1 MSQPRRKSQNQ
12 PMVVLGPDKHPLVDE
27 MLADEAIWILNRL
40 LWHGYQAYLVGGGV
54 RDLMLGQS
62 PKDFD
67 LTTDARPEDL
77 KKIFY
82 NCRIIG
88 RRFRIVHVYFRDG
101 SVFEVSTFR
110 ALPSNRGQRHS
121 PQRDDNTYGT
131 PREDALRRDITINGL
146 FYDIGS
152 GEIIDY
158 VGGLADL
165 QDGIVRTIG
174 QPRQRF
180 REDPVR
186 MVRALRHAARHNF
199 AVEDNTWEAIQL
211 HSKEMRLC
219 SNARLLEEFL
229 KDLRGGYSA
238 DSFSL
243 MMESH
248 LLRGWLPQLNEWLHK
263 RSRKVNLPPDR
274 FGPFLRSHWAS
285 PQAFWKLLETHDAHI
300 QAGHE
305 LSDLVLMGSLCVPI
319 GWNYV
324 ARNYRSGKRTRQLWH
339 RAISQSLQKILQEL
353 TLSSYHWHELS
364 QLLQTYWRLHLV
376 PQQPGIV
383 NSLNKS
389 EYLPEAVQI
398 FALELEA
405 QGQPIPEW
413 LSELNKHVP
422 PITTSVSG
430 AAKSRSL
437 HAAQS

>member
-1 MSQPRRKSQNQ
+1 MSNRARKKATQH
-12 PMVVLGPDKHPLVDE
+12 PVVVMGPEEHPLVDN
-27 MLADEAIWILNRL
+27 MLAEEAVWILNRL
-40 LWHGYQAYLVGGGV
+40 LWNGYQAFLVGGGV
-54 RDLMLGQS
+54 RDLLLGQS

-77 KKIFY
+77 RKLFF

-110 ALPSNRGQRHS
+110 ALPNQRGLRHS
-121 PQRDDNTYGT
+121 PQRDDNNYGT

-146 FYDIGS
+146 FYDIGT

-165 QDGIVRTIG
+165 EAGLVRTIG
-174 QPRQRF
+174 PPRQRF

-186 MVRALRHAARHNF
+186 MIRALRHAARHNF
-199 AVEDNTWEAIQL
+199 DVEGETWDAIQL
-211 HSKEMRLC
+211 QAREMRLC

-229 KDLRGGYSA
+229 KELRGGYSA
-238 DSFSL
+238 ETFSL
-243 MMESH
+243 MMDSH
-248 LLRGWLPQLNEWLHK
+248 LLRGWLPQLNDWLYK
-263 RSRKVNLPPDR
+263 RSRKVDFPPDR
-274 FGPFLRSHWAS
+274 FGPYLRSHWAS

-339 RAISQSLQKILQEL
+339 RAIHQSLQKILQEL

-376 PQQPGIV
+376 SQQPGIL
-383 NSLNKS
+383 NSLQRA
-389 EYLPEAVQI
+389 EFLPEAVQL

-413 LSELNKHVP
+413 LSDLHEYVP
-422 PITTSVSG
+422 PL
-430 AAKSRSL
+430 A
-437 HAAQS
+437 